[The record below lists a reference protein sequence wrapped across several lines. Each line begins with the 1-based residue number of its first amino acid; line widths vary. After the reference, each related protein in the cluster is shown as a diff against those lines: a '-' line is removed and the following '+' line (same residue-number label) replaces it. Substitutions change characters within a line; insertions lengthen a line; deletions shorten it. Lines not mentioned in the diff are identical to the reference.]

1 MTEQQKNYSKSLVL
15 IDMLIEN
22 IDDIKE
28 NLTPEMK
35 LIRLDLD
42 SLQNKII
49 PLVDEIYKNKFV
61 RKSTFYQIL
70 QEKFNYNLDRELK
83 KYKK

>member
-1 MTEQQKNYSKSLVL
+1 MTEQQKNYSKSLIL

-28 NLTPEMK
+28 ELKPEMK

-49 PLVDEIYKNKFV
+49 PLVDEIYK
-61 RKSTFYQIL
+61 RL
-70 QEKFNYNLDRELK
+70 Q
-83 KYKK
+83 

>member
-1 MTEQQKNYSKSLVL
+1 MTEQQKNYSKSLIL

-83 KYKK
+83 KYK

>member
-1 MTEQQKNYSKSLVL
+1 MTQEQKNYSKSLIL

-35 LIRLDLD
+35 LIRRDLD
-42 SLQNKII
+42 SLQDKII

-83 KYKK
+83 RYKK

>member
-1 MTEQQKNYSKSLVL
+1 MTQEQKNYSKFL
-15 IDMLIEN
+15 ISISMSIES

-28 NLTPEMK
+28 DLTPEIK
-35 LIRLDLD
+35 LIRLDLE

-49 PLVDEIYKNKFV
+49 PLVDEIYKNKFL

-70 QEKFNYNLDRELK
+70 QEKFNYNLERELK
-83 KYKK
+83 RYK

>member
-1 MTEQQKNYSKSLVL
+1 
-15 IDMLIEN
+15 MLIEN

-28 NLTPEMK
+28 ELKPEMK

-83 KYKK
+83 KYK

>member
-1 MTEQQKNYSKSLVL
+1 MS
-15 IDMLIEN
+15 IES

-28 NLTPEMK
+28 DLTPEIK
-35 LIRLDLD
+35 LIRLDLE

-49 PLVDEIYKNKFV
+49 PLVDEIYKNKFL

-70 QEKFNYNLDRELK
+70 QEKFNYNLERELK
-83 KYKK
+83 RYK

>member
-1 MTEQQKNYSKSLVL
+1 MTEQQKNYSKSLIL

-28 NLTPEMK
+28 ELKPEMK

-83 KYKK
+83 RYKK

>member
-1 MTEQQKNYSKSLVL
+1 MTEQQKNYSKFLVL
-15 IDMLIEN
+15 INMSIES

-49 PLVDEIYKNKFV
+49 PLVDEIYKNKFL

-83 KYKK
+83 KYK

>member
-1 MTEQQKNYSKSLVL
+1 MTEQQKNYSKSLIL

-28 NLTPEMK
+28 ELKPEMK

-83 KYKK
+83 KYK

>member
-1 MTEQQKNYSKSLVL
+1 
-15 IDMLIEN
+15 MLIEN

-35 LIRLDLD
+35 LIRRDLD
-42 SLQNKII
+42 SLQDKII

-83 KYKK
+83 RYKK

>member
-1 MTEQQKNYSKSLVL
+1 MS
-15 IDMLIEN
+15 IES

-28 NLTPEMK
+28 DLTPEIK
-35 LIRLDLD
+35 LIRLDLE

-49 PLVDEIYKNKFV
+49 PLVDEIYKNKFL

-83 KYKK
+83 RYK

>member
-83 KYKK
+83 KYK

>member
-1 MTEQQKNYSKSLVL
+1 MTEQQKNYSKFLVL
-15 IDMLIEN
+15 INMSIES

-28 NLTPEMK
+28 NLRPEMK
-35 LIRLDLD
+35 LIRLDLE

-83 KYKK
+83 RYK

>member
-1 MTEQQKNYSKSLVL
+1 MTEQQKNYSKFLVS
-15 IDMLIEN
+15 ISMSIES

-35 LIRLDLD
+35 LISLDLD

-49 PLVDEIYKNKFV
+49 PLVDEIYKNKFL

-70 QEKFNYNLDRELK
+70 QEKFNYNLERELK
-83 KYKK
+83 KYR

>member
-1 MTEQQKNYSKSLVL
+1 MTQEQKNYSKFL
-15 IDMLIEN
+15 ISISMSIES

-28 NLTPEMK
+28 DLTPEIK
-35 LIRLDLD
+35 LIRLDLE

-49 PLVDEIYKNKFV
+49 PLVDEIYKNKFL

-83 KYKK
+83 RYK

>member
-1 MTEQQKNYSKSLVL
+1 MTQEQKNYSKFL
-15 IDMLIEN
+15 ISISMSIES

-28 NLTPEMK
+28 DLTPEIK
-35 LIRLDLD
+35 LIRRDLD

-49 PLVDEIYKNKFV
+49 PLVDEIYKNKFL

-83 KYKK
+83 RYK